1 MYPHLPGT
9 QARAGHAKDS
19 TQPLR
24 ELAGMILFPALRSR
38 RRRGGVR
45 SGADGLAVL
54 YVLHVRGAGDVW
66 GVVTVRF
73 L

>member
-54 YVLHVRGAGDVW
+54 YVRGGGDVW
-66 GVVTVRF
+66 VVTVRF